1 MKEKIRAGAM
11 ASAGAPGA
19 CSLCGSAPAA
29 VRVPFAVGRQDTPPR
44 MKEYR
49 VLGIGPRRKRFVQ
62 RHRWVWHL
70 LWLCRTCG
78 GAPSSDRLWSAIQS
92 HPETRRLVAEGFNET
107 RLDRDFAGTEGE
119 VTFTEEPV

>member
-1 MKEKIRAGAM
+1 VKEKIRASAE
-11 ASAGAPGA
+11 ASAGSPRV
-19 CSLCGSAPAA
+19 CSLCGVEPAG

-49 VLGIGPRRKRFVQ
+49 ILGIGPRRKRFVQ

-78 GAPSSDRLWSAIQS
+78 GAPASDRLWSAIQS
-92 HPETRRLVAEGFNET
+92 HPETRRLVGEGFNET
-107 RLDRDFAGTEGE
+107 RLDCDFEGAEGE